1 MQFLEVVQRG
11 WILASQAA
19 TLYIFYRCFC
29 KEKKTPLKLKNT
41 ENKLKNAN
49 LTILRKLEN
58 LIVAPAKLLVMEIMN
73 TKHQYKLIKLIWS
86 ILTAVKFY
94 NKQPFTNA
102 LQNICSGK
110 FCKIYRKTSVLA
122 YPLPNCKGKGGQ
134 TLVFAK
140 NTPVSIN
147 QYKIMTQKPTQQSI
161 EFE

>member
-58 LIVAPAKLLVMEIMN
+58 LVVAQAKLLVMEIMN

-110 FCKIYRKTSVLA
+110 FCKIYRKTPVLA

-140 NTPVSIN
+140 NIPVSIN

>member
-1 MQFLEVVQRG
+1 M
-11 WILASQAA
+11 
-19 TLYIFYRCFC
+19 
-29 KEKKTPLKLKNT
+29 PLKLKST

-58 LIVAPAKLLVMEIMN
+58 LVVAQAKLLVMEIMN
-73 TKHQYKLIKLIWS
+73 TKHQYKLIKLIWLS
-86 ILTAVKFY
+86 LTAVKFY
-94 NKQPFTNA
+94 NKQPFANA

-110 FCKIYRKTSVLA
+110 FCKVYRKTSVLA